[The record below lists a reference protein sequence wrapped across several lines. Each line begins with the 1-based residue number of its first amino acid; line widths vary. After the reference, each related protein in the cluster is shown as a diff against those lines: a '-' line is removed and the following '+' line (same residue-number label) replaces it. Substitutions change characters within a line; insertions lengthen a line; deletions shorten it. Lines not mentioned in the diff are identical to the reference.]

1 MRCYQMKKLLTLL
14 LISPLAF
21 AEINLPDKLEFYLT
35 CKVSDQVILG
45 IKDGES
51 SRYTHFLDTVKDGDS
66 FRIKFSMKYT
76 EDFYNLGISSEGLE
90 IVGTSFKSNELKWL
104 LPASKRYIFIND
116 SLGGVQGNLNSNKL
130 LIKSLF
136 QTASIERYFKNDWQL
151 IASSTLIAEG
161 TRLLTANCMNMP
173 SKFDDMLEIIE
184 GVSGKLDN

>member
-1 MRCYQMKKLLTLL
+1 MVRIVFLL
-14 LISPLAF
+14 LLSPLAF

-35 CKVSDQVILG
+35 CKVSDQVVLG

-66 FRIKFSMKYT
+66 FGIKFSMKYT
-76 EDFYNLGISSEGLE
+76 EDFYNLGISSKGLQ
-90 IVGTSFKSNELKWL
+90 IVGTSFKSDELKWL
-104 LPASKRYIFIND
+104 LPASERYIFIND

-130 LIKSLF
+130 LINNLF
-136 QTASIERYFKNDWQL
+136 SKTSIERYFKNDWQL
-151 IASSTLIAEG
+151 ITSSTLMAEG